1 MAADSVQSNLQD
13 ELEKFK
19 TVQKNYQ
26 KAVETRQKLDAQL
39 NENNIVKSEIDLLDG
54 EAKVFKMM
62 GPVLIQQDLAEA
74 KSTVGKR
81 MEYIGGEIKRQD
93 GLIKDLDSKQ
103 NEHRDKLA
111 KLQQQFQ
118 KTQAQTMAKS

>member
-1 MAADSVQSNLQD
+1 MIFGDWPYTDEPGNLCS
-13 ELEKFK
+13 F
-19 TVQKNYQ
+19 
-26 KAVETRQKLDAQL
+26 
-39 NENNIVKSEIDLLDG
+39 SLL
-54 EAKVFKMM
+54 VY
-62 GPVLIQQDLAEA
+62 
-74 KSTVGKR
+74 R
-81 MEYIGGEIKRQD
+81 KRQD